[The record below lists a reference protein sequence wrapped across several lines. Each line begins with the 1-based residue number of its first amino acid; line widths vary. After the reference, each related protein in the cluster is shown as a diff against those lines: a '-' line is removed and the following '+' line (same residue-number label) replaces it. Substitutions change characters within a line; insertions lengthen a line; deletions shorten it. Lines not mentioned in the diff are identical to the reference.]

1 MPRKKAPKEYFT
13 LETEQAIIDYNNS
26 VDKLQ
31 RDKLYKDKIQKSFE
45 KLAEIVYNK
54 WKFSY
59 FDDGPEDVMAE
70 VVAFMVEK
78 MHMFREGK
86 GKAFSYFTIVAR
98 NYLIL
103 NNNSNYKRYKDT
115 DVISNM
121 PENWDKENNWE
132 EEVVNSE
139 YRVFNKRMLEYWD
152 LNLETYF
159 TKKRD
164 LQIADAVLELFRRS
178 EYIENFNK
186 KGLYL
191 LIREMTGHPT
201 HYITKVVNRM
211 KSKQMELFNEFME
224 RGDIDTGSNFSSNL

>member
-1 MPRKKAPKEYFT
+1 MPRKKQSKEYFT
-13 LETEQAIIDYNNS
+13 SDTEQAIIEYNKS
-26 VDKLQ
+26 TEK
-31 RDKLYKDKIQKSFE
+31 RDKDKIYKDRIQRSFE

-59 FDDGPEDVMAE
+59 FDDSPQDVMAE

-78 MHMFREGK
+78 MHMYRAGK

-103 NNNSNYKRYKDT
+103 NNNSNYKRYKET
-115 DVISNM
+115 DIISEL
-121 PENWDKENNWE
+121 PESWDKENNWE
-132 EEVVNSE
+132 EEVVNEE
-139 YRVFNKRMLEYWD
+139 YKIFNKRMIEYWD
-152 LNLETYF
+152 VNLENYF

-164 LQIADAVLELFRRS
+164 LQIADAVLELFRRA

-201 HYITKVVNRM
+201 HYITKVVNKM
-211 KSKQMELFNEFME
+211 KGKQLELYNEFM
-224 RGDIDTGSNFSSNL
+224 RDGDIDTGSNFSSSL

>member
-1 MPRKKAPKEYFT
+1 MPRKKQPKEYFT
-13 LETEQAIIDYNNS
+13 LETEQAIIDYNS
-26 VDKLQ
+26 SSDK
-31 RDKLYKDKIQKSFE
+31 RIKDKIYKERIQKSFE

-59 FDDGPEDVMAE
+59 FDDSAEDVMAE

-115 DVISNM
+115 DVISSM
-121 PENWDKENNWE
+121 PETWDKENNWN
-132 EEVVNSE
+132 EEVLNEE
-139 YRVFNKRMLEYWD
+139 YKIFNKRMLEYWD
-152 LNLETYF
+152 LNLETFF
-159 TKKRD
+159 TKRRD
-164 LQIADAVLELFRRS
+164 LQIADAVLELFRRA

-201 HYITKVVNRM
+201 HYITKVVNKM
-211 KSKQMELFNEFME
+211 KSKQMELYNEFMHS
-224 RGDIDTGSNFSSNL
+224 GDVDTGSNFSQNL

>member
-1 MPRKKAPKEYFT
+1 MPRKKQSKQYFT
-13 LETEQAIIDYNNS
+13 KETEDAIIYYNS
-26 VDKLQ
+26 TEDRLAKDRV
-31 RDKLYKDKIQKSFE
+31 YKEKIQKAFE

-59 FDDGPEDVMAE
+59 FDDEPQDVMAE

-78 MHMFREGK
+78 MHMYRSGK

-115 DVISNM
+115 DVLSSL
-121 PENWDKENNWE
+121 PEHWDKENNWR
-132 EEVVNSE
+132 EEVINDE
-139 YRVFNKRMLEYWD
+139 YKMFNRRMLEYWD
-152 LNLETYF
+152 AHLENF
-159 TKKRD
+159 FSKKRD
-164 LQIADAVLELFRRS
+164 IQIADAVLELFRRA
-178 EYIENFNK
+178 EHIENFNK

-211 KSKQMELFNEFME
+211 KDKQMELYNEFMDF
-224 RGDIDTGSNFSSNL
+224 GDIEI

>member
-1 MPRKKAPKEYFT
+1 MPRKKQPKQYFT
-13 LETEQAIIDYNNS
+13 SETEEAIILYNNS
-26 VDKLQ
+26 ISKTEKD
-31 RDKLYKDKIQKSFE
+31 RLYKEKIQKSFE

-59 FDDGPEDVMAE
+59 FDDDPEDVMAE

-78 MHMFREGK
+78 MHMYKAGK

-115 DVISNM
+115 DVMSSM

-139 YRVFNKRMLEYWD
+139 YKVFNKRMLEYWD
-152 LNLETYF
+152 VNLETFF

-164 LQIADAVLELFRRS
+164 LQIADAVLELFRRA

-211 KSKQMELFNEFME
+211 KSKQMDLYNEFMDS
-224 RGDIDTGSNFSSNL
+224 GDINTGSDYSPTL

>member
-1 MPRKKAPKEYFT
+1 MPKKKQPKEYFT
-13 LETEQAIIDYNNS
+13 LDTEQAIIDYNNS
-26 VDKLQ
+26 SDKIFKD
-31 RDKLYKDKIQKSFE
+31 RLYKERIQKSFE

-59 FDDGPEDVMAE
+59 FDDNPEDVMAE

-115 DVISNM
+115 DVISNL
-121 PENWDKENNWE
+121 PETWDKENDWKE
-132 EEVVNSE
+132 QVINSE

-152 LNLETYF
+152 LHLETYF
-159 TKKRD
+159 SKKRD

-178 EYIENFNK
+178 EHIENFNK

-211 KSKQMELFNEFME
+211 KSKQLDLYNEFME
-224 RGDIDTGSNFSSNL
+224 NGDIDTGSNYSKTL